1 MLFRSIVAAAS
12 FSASRPL
19 PRRVDS
25 PYENVPKEYHSLYE
39 LVTVNSY
46 EWLRFAILPGVRVVG
61 GMSKI
66 LASFINDI
74 KSNAPFEIMSY
85 SDNEWSNG
93 SGYEKLGFK
102 YVNEKIPVLYYID
115 KNSFNRYS
123 QYQLNKLPFAK
134 EEDYYRIENKG
145 SKKYILKKW

>member
-1 MLFRSIVAAAS
+1 
-12 FSASRPL
+12 
-19 PRRVDS
+19 
-25 PYENVPKEYHSLYE
+25 
-39 LVTVNSY
+39 
-46 EWLRFAILPGVRVVG
+46 
-61 GMSKI
+61 MSKI

-93 SGYEKLGFK
+93 SGYEKLGCK